1 MTDKLEE
8 KCLLSIAVGEDTIL
22 SFYDL
27 HIGSTNEGILAYNI
41 VVHSLA
47 IVFMVRNTVGRFIWF
62 GELFYKLFCP
72 SKKGLEEGLQE
83 AAIKIPAFNEDEKKQ
98 RNMSFEIMNPTG
110 TNQELELLLQQQF
123 EIEDQYEET
132 HTRNNMM
139 RNRDRFA
146 SEASLNM
153 LNETEEDKIA
163 RSKINTI
170 KMFLSSTG
178 ILSIK
183 DLDKVRL
190 VPLVFKIMN

>member
-27 HIGSTNEGILAYNI
+27 QMASTNEGI
-41 VVHSLA
+41 VVYDMFPKDIA
-47 IVFMVRNTVGRFIWF
+47 IVFIVRNTVGRFVWF
-62 GELFYKLFCP
+62 GELFYKLFSP

-83 AAIKIPAFNEDEKKQ
+83 AGIKIPAFKDEDKKQ
-98 RNMSFEIMNPTG
+98 RNMSFEIMNSAG

-132 HTRNNMM
+132 HTRNNII

-146 SEASLNM
+146 SEASLSL

-183 DLDKVRL
+183 DLEKVIL
-190 VPLVFKIMN
+190 FLQVSNIMH